1 MSLRH
6 ELKAVYHRASCR
18 WIHSLDMLW
27 RHELLRTTL
36 CIRVLSLL
44 RFSSS
49 TLHIFVGVGASV
61 RVLCSPTVSCPLSGM
76 HGWCKSFIIK
86 RQPFPPPT
94 HQQALDLSSMAS
106 AAAGEGPGRHGSH
119 GHNGRGVDG
128 GSFPVRVFV
137 GTALSGDGDG
147 GDKDASHVVVATN
160 SGERSLCYQY
170 TISFPC
176 GRFILNVKS
185 SNTAHF
191 YCEPNNSVS

>member
-1 MSLRH
+1 MHPCAQSLTILLVYIAHFCWCGRQRTCAARH
-6 ELKAVYHRASCR
+6 FALPLYHA
-18 WIHSLDMLW
+18 
-27 RHELLRTTL
+27 
-36 CIRVLSLL
+36 
-44 RFSSS
+44 
-49 TLHIFVGVGASV
+49 
-61 RVLCSPTVSCPLSGM
+61 CPLSGM
-76 HGWCKSFIIK
+76 HGWCKSFVIK
-86 RQPFPPPT
+86 LRPFPPPT
-94 HQQALDLSSMAS
+94 HQQALGCSSMAS

-170 TISFPC
+170 TISFAC